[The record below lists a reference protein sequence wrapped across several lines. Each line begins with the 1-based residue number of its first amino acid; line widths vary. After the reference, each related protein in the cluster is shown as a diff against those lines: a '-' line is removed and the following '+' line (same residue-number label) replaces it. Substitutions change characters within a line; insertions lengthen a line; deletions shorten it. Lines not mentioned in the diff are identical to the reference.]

1 MKSYVPP
8 SFARPAALA
17 LALACTMGSTVAA
30 QPAAT
35 PRPTPAAQPRP
46 AATPTAQ
53 PRTFVPARSL
63 FAKTPPVT
71 TFELAN
77 GLSAAVLTIDTIPTV
92 SVQVWVRAGSKDEPR
107 NRRGLAQVVARLMW
121 KGTGRVRP
129 DAHAQ
134 LIAALGGRVSGST
147 DEDASYFG
155 VELPSPYLD
164 YALQLEADRLRG
176 LQLRE
181 AAVKAERE
189 QIIAELA
196 QEEASPI
203 ARALRRLLELSF
215 SKHPYAWPSG
225 GVVED
230 LKAITAGDAK
240 LFYDTYYVPQNT
252 LIVVVGDASAETV
265 RASLEKH
272 FGALSSR
279 PIKRSAGATD
289 EPLPTAQR
297 REVAAPGQLG
307 LVVAGYPAPAA
318 SDLDWA
324 ALQVAAAILASGDG
338 GRLKQRLRVGPPK
351 ELGLDGGITAQPR
364 EHPGLVVALA
374 AYRNPSHSQAVEA
387 ALLDELA
394 KLARLGPTV
403 EEVRAAKVGL
413 LTRSVFA
420 TETGAGLASALG
432 RAWLFYGDPK
442 SYAVEADRLEAV
454 RPQDVRRVIGK
465 YLRPELATIVAVPP
479 APAPPPAKA
488 AKP

>member
-1 MKSYVPP
+1 MKSYLPP
-8 SFARPAALA
+8 SFARPYAMAIALA
-17 LALACTMGSTVAA
+17 LIVSGTTATA
-30 QPAAT
+30 QPAAPGPT
-35 PRPTPAAQPRP
+35 SPTPARP
-46 AATPTAQ
+46 GNTPPA
-53 PRTFVPARSL
+53 ARSL
-63 FAKTPPVT
+63 FAKAPPVA

-92 SVQVWVRAGSKDEPR
+92 SIQVWIRAGSKDEPR
-107 NRRGLAQVVARLMW
+107 NRRGLSQLVARLMW

-164 YALQLEADRLRG
+164 YALSLEADRLRG

-181 AAVKAERE
+181 AALKAERE
-189 QIIAELA
+189 QLLAELA
-196 QEEASPI
+196 QEDASPI
-203 ARALRRLLELSF
+203 SRALRRLLELSF

-225 GVVED
+225 GVADD
-230 LKAITAGDAK
+230 LKAITVGDAK
-240 LFYDTYYVPQNT
+240 LFYDTYYVPQNA
-252 LIVVVGDASAETV
+252 IVVVVGNATADTV

-272 FGALSSR
+272 FGALASR

-297 REVAAPGQLG
+297 REVTAPGQLG
-307 LVVAGYPAPAA
+307 LVLAGFPTPAA
-318 SDLDWA
+318 SDPDWA
-324 ALQVAAAILASGDG
+324 ALQVTAAILASGDG

-351 ELGLDGGITAQPR
+351 DLGLDGGITAQPR

-374 AYRNPSHSQAVEA
+374 AYRDASNGQAVEA
-387 ALLDELA
+387 ALFDELA
-394 KLARLGPTV
+394 KLARLGPTA
-403 EEVRAAKVGL
+403 EEVRAAKVAL
-413 LTRSVFA
+413 LTRTVF
-420 TETGAGLASALG
+420 TIETGAGLASAIG

-442 SYAVEADRLEAV
+442 AYAVEADRLDAV
-454 RPQDVRRVIGK
+454 RPQDVRRVVGK
-465 YLRPELATIVAVPP
+465 HLRPDRATIVAVPP
-479 APAPPPAKA
+479 APPAKA

>member
-1 MKSYVPP
+1 MKSYLPP
-8 SFARPAALA
+8 SFARPHLLAIALA
-17 LALACTMGSTVAA
+17 LTVGSSSVAA
-30 QPAAT
+30 QPAAA
-35 PRPTPAAQPRP
+35 PRPTSAAPPRPTNTPAA
-46 AATPTAQ
+46 
-53 PRTFVPARSL
+53 VRSL
-63 FAKTPPVT
+63 FAKAPPVT

-92 SVQVWVRAGSKDEPR
+92 AIQVWIRAGSKDEPR
-107 NRRGLAQVVARLMW
+107 NRRGLAQLVARLMW

-181 AAVKAERE
+181 SAIKAERE
-189 QIIAELA
+189 QILAELA
-196 QEEASPI
+196 QEDASPI

-225 GVVED
+225 GVPDD

-240 LFYDTYYVPQNT
+240 LFYDTYYVPQNA
-252 LIVVVGDASAETV
+252 LIVVVGDATAETV

-272 FGALSSR
+272 FGALAPR

-297 REVAAPGQLG
+297 REVTAPGQLG
-307 LVVAGYPAPAA
+307 LVLAGYPAPAA
-318 SDLDWA
+318 SDADWA

-351 ELGLDGGITAQPR
+351 DLGLDGGITAQPR

-374 AYRNPSHSQAVEA
+374 AYRDASQSQAVEA

-394 KLARLGPTV
+394 KLGRLGPTA
-403 EEVRAAKVGL
+403 EEVRAAKVML
-413 LTRSVFA
+413 LTRTVFA
-420 TETGAGLASALG
+420 TEAGAGLASAIG
-432 RAWLFYGDPK
+432 RAWLFYGDAK
-442 SYAVEADRLEAV
+442 SYAVEADRLDAV
-454 RPQDVRRVIGK
+454 RPQDVRRVIAK
-465 YLRPELATIVAVPP
+465 HLRPEHATIVAVPP
-479 APAPPPAKA
+479 APPAKA